1 MIIIIFILISSC
13 MEIIISDSSNCKEY
27 SKDNNCERFWLEE
40 GCIIIENIVGTSC
53 SCVNLV
59 AVVEPCSA
67 CYLSPLK
74 SVDRN
79 RLFRVIV

>member
-1 MIIIIFILISSC
+1 

-40 GCIIIENIVGTSC
+40 GCIITENIVGTDC

-59 AVVEPCSA
+59 AVVEPRI
-67 CYLSPLK
+67 YMLSIPAQK
-74 SVDRN
+74 CRQKPT
-79 RLFRVIV
+79 F

>member
-1 MIIIIFILISSC
+1 MIIIISILVSSC

-40 GCIIIENIVGTSC
+40 GCIIIENIVGTGC

-59 AVVEPCSA
+59 AVVEPCI
-67 CYLSPLK
+67 CMLSIPAQK
-74 SVDRN
+74 CRQKPT
-79 RLFRVIV
+79 F

>member
-1 MIIIIFILISSC
+1 

-40 GCIIIENIVGTSC
+40 GCIIIENIVGTGC

-59 AVVEPCSA
+59 AVVEPCI
-67 CYLSPLK
+67 CMLSIPAQK
-74 SVDRN
+74 CDRN